1 MRQMTKSVECAS
13 NDENVEGRSSKSVY
27 TFVNI
32 KNASH
37 CDRKK
42 ERKINFVNSDWSME
56 SKYPPLSSHAYK
68 LFSCTR

>member
-1 MRQMTKSVECAS
+1 MDLNVRQMTKSVECAS
-13 NDENVEGRSSKSVY
+13 NDENVGGRSSKSVY

-42 ERKINFVNSDWSME
+42 RKKNEFCE
-56 SKYPPLSSHAYK
+56 L
-68 LFSCTR
+68 